1 MDELVDL
8 LDQMWDDHLLLT
20 TQSGKYYHMHPTMQG
35 NWKEADLIRVALRKK
50 LVALPNTPVPTSQ
63 TFGSGNAGDK
73 YFGQEVVSF
82 LRRLFSK

>member
-1 MDELVDL
+1 MDDLVAM
-8 LDQMWDDHLLLT
+8 LDEMWDDHLLLT

-50 LVALPNTPVPTSQ
+50 LVALPNPPVSQ

-73 YFGQEVVSF
+73 YFGQEAVSF